1 MFKRIYSFS
10 AAGGGVH
17 GKGAGTDLIIM
28 TEGGVITEAYRL
40 FTEIFLP
47 VGEIITEIING
58 KVTRGNISGYRIR
71 IYNAIGKA
79 GRKTGIGN
87 RKHGVCRDCLPETS
101 RGISGLASLS
111 PIPSRVDKDVATIR
125 EKESRKDMIEDRAAK
140 RQLVT

>member
-1 MFKRIYSFS
+1 M
-10 AAGGGVH
+10 AAGGGVL
-17 GKGAGTDLIIM
+17 GKAAGTAPITM
-28 TEGGVITEAYRL
+28 TEVGLITEVNHL
-40 FTEIFLP
+40 STEIFLP

-58 KVTRGNISGYRIR
+58 KDILGNISGYRIR
-71 IYNAIGKA
+71 ISNAIGKA
-79 GRKTGIGN
+79 GRKIGIGN